1 MKGITRTSGAPNA
14 GNQKRTGSYSV
25 KNKKSLFPT
34 PQFKRVFDTDRSKKA
49 IVFFE
54 YWSKLPPDKIELC
67 RVKIFRTWPQI
78 DVRLVDPDKKDI
90 SVDAFDGAIPFEYSD
105 YVHFFLERYSSGSWN
120 CQLYDISTE
129 GGPEKVI
136 ECFFDAQDL
145 YSKKENGEDKYPV
158 RVDLRTVQWGKT
170 HNRNFEEYLRAR
182 NIPIPG
188 QEGAEYQ
195 EAQEMNAGI
204 TATTELA
211 KSAME
216 RSDRLAEEKAELVQQ
231 VVESKIE
238 AINAKIDKKTEEPTG
253 TPAMKMIQE
262 AASASIEIVKQQGL
276 GAAKLYDPV
285 AMLTQGID
293 LAKANA
299 GGNNMDMIKMV
310 IDLSRDQ
317 HTQTM
322 SYLRERDEK
331 AAQAAALAAQN
342 APQPQKGG
350 IDLLIEEAPKLEA
363 LKNLFGWGGRR
374 HDEAPPPAPEPKSQ
388 WLEKLVEKPENL
400 QMVMGIFAL
409 ASNMVATLFG
419 RGKPPEEVIQ
429 QTLSNPAG
437 TAGTSVTPTAP
448 GAPQPAPAPVD
459 KKPSQAELNQMFLEF
474 IEPMFLEHFFDGHE
488 LGLNGASFA
497 KSLCSIV
504 QTPEGTQWANGAETP
519 VGRQQFEL
527 IRAGGQRAFDN
538 LLRSYSPIWSQVAA
552 FAVQP
557 KDSKE
562 PPKYFQFLNEFFSYD
577 LRTAQRA

>member
-1 MKGITRTSGAPNA
+1 MSNTYTGKNPDSTFPAP
-14 GNQKRTGSYSV
+14 KFI
-25 KNKKSLFPT
+25 K
-34 PQFKRVFDTDRSKKA
+34 VFDKPGKKNAVLFFRYWKA
-49 IVFFE
+49 IPEDKHDLIEV
-54 YWSKLPPDKIELC
+54 KLY
-67 RVKIFRTWPQI
+67 RTWPQVDLKI
-78 DVRLVDPDKKDI
+78 TEPNRKDVTWDI
-90 SVDAFDGAIPFEYSD
+90 IEGKIPFEPED
-105 YVHFFLERYSSGSWN
+105 YQGWFLEKYFSGEWN
-120 CQLYDISTE
+120 VILN
-129 GGPEKVI
+129 EKGVKGKI
-136 ECFFDAQDL
+136 MEAFFDATDME
-145 YSKKENGEDKYPV
+145 KFPP
-158 RVDLRTVQWGKT
+158 RVDLRTVLWDKT
-170 HNRNFEEYLRAR
+170 ANRQYQRWCEQNRIA
-182 NIPIPG
+182 IPG
-188 QEGAEYQ
+188 KEGADYQ

-216 RSDRLAEEKAELVQQ
+216 RSDRLADEKAELTREVMEGQLK
-231 VVESKIE
+231 VIE
-238 AINAKIDKKTEEPTG
+238 AKIDKKDETTSS
-253 TPAMKMIQE
+253 PALKMVQE
-262 AASASIEIVKQQGL
+262 AASASIEIVKAQGL

-293 LAKANA
+293 LAKANN
-299 GGNNMDMIKMV
+299 GGSNNLDTIKLV
-310 IDLSRDQ
+310 IDLSREQ
-317 HTQTM
+317 HAQTM

-342 APQPQKGG
+342 TPQPQKGG

-374 HDEAPPPAPEPKSQ
+374 HDEALPPPAEPKSQ

-429 QTLSNPAG
+429 QTLS
-437 TAGTSVTPTAP
+437 TAGTSVTPAAP
-448 GAPQPAPAPVD
+448 SAPQPAPAPVD

-497 KSLCSIV
+497 KSLTSIV
-504 QTPEGTQWANGAETP
+504 QTPEGTQWANGPETP

-527 IRAGGQRAFDN
+527 IRAGGEREFDR

-577 LRTAQRA
+577 LRTSRRMNP

>member
-1 MKGITRTSGAPNA
+1 MNRDSTFPAPKVA
-14 GNQKRTGSYSV
+14 K
-25 KNKKSLFPT
+25 
-34 PQFKRVFDTDRSKKA
+34 VFDKPGKKNA
-49 IVFFE
+49 VLFFRFWKSIPE
-54 YWSKLPPDKIELC
+54 EKHDLIEVKLY
-67 RVKIFRTWPQI
+67 RTWPQVDLKI
-78 DVRLVDPDKKDI
+78 TEPNRKDVTWDI
-90 SVDAFDGAIPFEYSD
+90 IEGKIPFEPEEYQTW
-105 YVHFFLERYSSGSWN
+105 FLEKYYSGEWQVILN
-120 CQLYDISTE
+120 
-129 GGPEKVI
+129 EKGVKGKI
-136 ECFFDAQDL
+136 MEAFFDATDM
-145 YSKKENGEDKYPV
+145 EKYPP
-158 RVDLRTVQWGKT
+158 RVDLRTVLWDKT
-170 HNRNFEEYLRAR
+170 ANRQYQRWCEQNR
-182 NIPIPG
+182 IQIPG
-188 QEGAEYQ
+188 KEGIEYQ
-195 EAQEMNAGI
+195 EAQEMTAGMNVVGEAMK
-204 TATTELA
+204 TLA
-211 KSAME
+211 DQNKDALQE
-216 RSDRLAEEKAELVQQ
+216 NRELVRE
-231 VVESKIE
+231 VMESKIE
-238 AINAKIDKKTEEPTG
+238 AATANKPSET
-253 TPAMKMIQE
+253 
-262 AASASIEIVKQQGL
+262 SASVVSKTVEMMADAGKAAVDMVKES
-276 GAAKLYDPV
+276 APKAYDPLPMV
-285 AMLTQGID
+285 REIFTLTKGNDNTAAMMTMYITSMEKQNE
-293 LAKANA
+293 A
-299 GGNNMDMIKMV
+299 MV
-310 IDLSRDQ
+310 RMHEDTLKY
-317 HTQTM
+317 M
-322 SYLRERDEK
+322 KEK
-331 AAQAAALAAQN
+331 DAAATSAV
-342 APQPQKGG
+342 PQKGG

-437 TAGTSVTPTAP
+437 TVGTSVTQAAP

-538 LLRSYSPIWSQVAA
+538 LLRSYSPIWGQVAA